1 MVKDNGVLVRTYC
14 YLEAVTTFGEKI
26 DTKIL
31 DEANKLANRFFYGQV
46 EKIFI
51 ILKD

>member
-1 MVKDNGVLVRTYC
+1 MVKEGNLVKSFGYID
-14 YLEAVTTFGEKI
+14 AVVTFGEKI
-26 DTKIL
+26 DSKIK
-31 DEANKLANRFFYGQV
+31 DEATKLATRFFYGQV